1 MLQDKDVEG
10 SLKALEELVEVT
22 DNLATPTFPKDL
34 DTAIDVVDQTLTH
47 IVDDLDVSA
56 NDVSCQNYVTH

>member
-22 DNLATPTFPKDL
+22 DHLVTPTFPIDL
-34 DTAIDVVDQTLTH
+34 DTAIDVVDQTLTQM
-47 IVDDLDVSA
+47 VDDLDVRA